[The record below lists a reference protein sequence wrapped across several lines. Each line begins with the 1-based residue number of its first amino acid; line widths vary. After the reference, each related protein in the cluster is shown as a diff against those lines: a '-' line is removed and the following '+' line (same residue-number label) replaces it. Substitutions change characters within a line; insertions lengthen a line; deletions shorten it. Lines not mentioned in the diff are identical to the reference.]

1 MEQLDYL
8 QGAVRKT
15 HSNILRL
22 VAYSQLSRQVINLFS
37 SKFNLYIP
45 TPPHACIHHPGGYGI
60 GGLCGRNFCPHLT
73 GQIKTMLIDM

>member
-37 SKFNLYIP
+37 SKFYTSQLLP
-45 TPPHACIHHPGGYGI
+45 TPASIILVVMVSGGCVGVI
-60 GGLCGRNFCPHLT
+60 FALT
-73 GQIKTMLIDM
+73 LLGKTMLIDM